1 MQFQL
6 SNLRSLAIE
15 TLMADY
21 GRCLSLILLLLLSE
35 IMTGN
40 CEQSHGRAVYHA
52 DSMNM
57 QRVCN
62 ADDEYRQD
70 IKITFHRSFS
80 GLRVQEQD
88 KQRRLNE
95 IHTATFPSVTEIGFE
110 SRRYPL
116 YRGCNTRRVLQR
128 HIRRYVS

>member
-6 SNLRSLAIE
+6 SNLRFLAIE

-21 GRCLSLILLLLLSE
+21 GRCLSLILLLLLSQ

-40 CEQSHGRAVYHA
+40 REQSHGRAVYHA

-57 QRVCN
+57 QRVGYT
-62 ADDEYRQD
+62 DDEYCQD
-70 IKITFHRSFS
+70 IKITFHRPFS
-80 GLRVQEQD
+80 RLRVEEQD

-95 IHTATFPSVTEIGFE
+95 IHAATFPSVTEIGFE
-110 SRRYPL
+110 TPRYSL

-128 HIRRYVS
+128 HVRRYVS